1 MLKVLVI
8 SAILLGLAMAGLG
21 IKLLIDRKAEFRGGS
36 CSASDPGFKKDGM
49 QCGCGSGFCQS
60 AAD

>member
-21 IKLLIDRKAEFRGGS
+21 IRLLIDRKAEFRGGS
-36 CSASDPGFKKDGM
+36 CSASNPDQKKDGL
-49 QCGCGSGFCQS
+49 QCGCGSGYCRS